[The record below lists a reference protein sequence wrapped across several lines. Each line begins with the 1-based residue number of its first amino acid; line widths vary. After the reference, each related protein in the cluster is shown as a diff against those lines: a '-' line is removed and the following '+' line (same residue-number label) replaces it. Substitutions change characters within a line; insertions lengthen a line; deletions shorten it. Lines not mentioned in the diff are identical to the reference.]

1 MLHPIHLFS
10 QLLPLYLIII
20 CGFLASRYLLVDKEH
35 IARLLIFF
43 ITPSV
48 VFLGLV
54 QGPNI
59 LEALA
64 IPLIFC
70 ALGYLICL
78 FHLKLAPLFF
88 SEQETRLLALGMSTG
103 NTGYFG
109 IPVTAMLLGTEAIA
123 SAVLCAIGQTLF
135 ENSLGYYTL
144 ARHNITPSM
153 ALRRALRLPGLHVF
167 WICLVVGLLSWKWPP
182 IVIEVTTL
190 LKGAYAPL
198 GMMIVGM
205 GLASVKLS
213 DVNSRLLIYSVAGKP
228 LIWLMCVGMVLWCD
242 SISVQLISPL
252 TAKVMLFQA
261 VTPMAANTV
270 AFASETGCAPG
281 KAALIVMVSTMLGLI
296 ITPMMA
302 SALV

>member
-1 MLHPIHLFS
+1 MMNPIDLFS
-10 QLLPLYLIII
+10 RLVPLYLIII
-20 CGFLASRYLLVDKEH
+20 LGFVAARYLKVDKEH
-35 IARLLIFF
+35 IARLLIYF

-48 VFLGLV
+48 IFLGLV
-54 QGPNI
+54 QGPD
-59 LEALA
+59 LSEALA

-70 ALGYLICL
+70 GLGYLICL
-78 FHLKLAPLFF
+78 FHLRFARLIF
-88 SEQETRLLALGMSTG
+88 SDQETRLLALGMSTG

-135 ENSLGYYTL
+135 ENTLGYYTL
-144 ARHNITPSM
+144 ARHNISPAQ
-153 ALRRALRLPGLHVF
+153 ALRRALKLPGLHVF
-167 WICLVVGLLSWKWPP
+167 WICLVCGAFSLQWPP
-182 IVIEVTTL
+182 IFLEVTGL

-205 GLASVKLS
+205 GLAAVKLS
-213 DVNSRLLIYSVAGKP
+213 DVNARLLLWSVLGKP
-228 LIWLMCVGMVLWCD
+228 LIWLIGVWLVLWFD
-242 SISVQLISPL
+242 SHFTSLISPL
-252 TAKVMLFQA
+252 TAKVMLLQA

-281 KAALIVMVSTMLGLI
+281 KAALIVMVSTLLGLV

-302 SALV
+302 SVLV